1 MINPISCIIAG
12 LLILFVVIIAFLS
25 GTGLT
30 RSSQPSVPDV
40 DNPAPTAENMRE
52 EIERATHHQQP
63 EAKTRLLLM
72 DGDMVLKDK
81 DIPWL
86 VPNLRQ
92 GDIMRITNWGL
103 CEIFKISTTV
113 FPEDMLIQVIQVH
126 RV

>member
-72 DGDMVLKDK
+72 DGDMVLKNK

-103 CEIFKISTTV
+103 CKIFKISTTV
-113 FPEDMLIQVIQVH
+113 FPEDILIQVIQVH